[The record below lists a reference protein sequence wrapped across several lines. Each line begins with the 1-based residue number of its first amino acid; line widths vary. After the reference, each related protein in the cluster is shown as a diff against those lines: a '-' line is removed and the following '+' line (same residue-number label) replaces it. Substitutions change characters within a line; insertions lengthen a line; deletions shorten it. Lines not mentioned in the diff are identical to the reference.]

1 MTHGFTRESSRIGFN
16 IVALVTS
23 RLISLALS
31 LVQVGIIFRAL
42 GVEGSGQFGFALNY
56 PALFTVFAT
65 LGIQRLLVRDIA
77 RDPGIAWTHVWTA
90 AGVVAVLS
98 TLVSGVIMVSVFK
111 MESDPVVRLAVF
123 LSSLSVINLWALQ
136 RPFEGLLLAHER
148 MMAIS
153 AVNVVSSMVRLA
165 CVYYALG
172 RVPTSAGAH
181 GAIALGNAVGLL
193 LLVGTTVLQA
203 GWERPS
209 FRLSLAL
216 SQIRECAPFT
226 VAALF
231 SMVYFKSDVSMLKWL
246 NGDAATGIYTVPQR
260 VMEPLLM
267 IAGIWGTAVFPAL
280 CRFSVN
286 APDHYDRLMKTS
298 ARLALLVA
306 FPMAAGIAVL
316 AGPVVG
322 LLAGARAAEFA
333 DSVTVLRILAIVV
346 PLFYLNGVGQEFL
359 YATHRNWYVAGTYGV
374 ASAVNVGLNLVLVP
388 RLGPAGAAWT
398 AIATNL
404 CISIAFVWG
413 MQSAYGAMGLIRLVG
428 KTALACVV
436 MGGATYF
443 LAHISLTLSILA
455 GGVVYV
461 ALQALLRTLNPQE
474 RELVVAMAQAPMT
487 RLARP
492 TR

>member
-16 IVALVTS
+16 IVALVVS
-23 RLISLALS
+23 RLIGLALS

-77 RDPGIAWTHVWTA
+77 RNPAIAWTHVWTA
-90 AGVVAVLS
+90 TGVVAVLS
-98 TLVSGVIMVSVFK
+98 TLVTGVIMLSVFK
-111 MESDPVVRLAVF
+111 IESDPVVRMAVF

-136 RPFEGLLLAHER
+136 RPFEGLMLARER

-153 AVNVVSSMVRLA
+153 IVNVLSGMVRLV

-172 RVPTSAGAH
+172 QAPTSAQAH
-181 GAIALGNAVGLL
+181 GAIAVGNLAGML
-193 LLVGTTVLQA
+193 LLVGATILQT

-209 FRLSLAL
+209 FRLSLAI

-231 SMVYFKSDVSMLKWL
+231 SMVYFKSDVSLLKWL
-246 NGDAATGIYTVPQR
+246 NGDAAAGIYTMPQR

-306 FPMAAGIAVL
+306 FPMAAGVAVL

-322 LLAGARAAEFA
+322 LLAGDRAGEFA
-333 DSVTVLRILAIVV
+333 ESVTVLRILAVVV

-359 YATHRNWYVAGTYGV
+359 YATHRNWYVAGAYGV

-404 CISIAFVWG
+404 CISVVFVWG
-413 MQSAYGAMGLIRLVG
+413 MQSAYGAMGLIRLVS
-428 KTALACVV
+428 KTALACAV
-436 MGGATYF
+436 MGGATYL
-443 LAHISLTLSILA
+443 LAPISLVLGIGV
-455 GGVVYV
+455 GGLVYV
-461 ALQALLRTLNPQE
+461 GVQALLRTLNPQE
-474 RELVVAMAQAPMT
+474 RELVAAMAQAPMA

-492 TR
+492 AR